1 MKFNAFIFARGGSK
15 GLPKKN
21 ILKLGGVPLVAHSI
35 NQAKNIENIRKI
47 FVSTDNKEISEIA
60 QAYGANV
67 IDRPSYLA
75 KDDSPEWLSWQ
86 HAIKHVFENYEKFEG
101 FISLPPTAPLR
112 STEDILKC
120 LDKLNDNADLIVS
133 VTESKRHPAFNM
145 VKVSNNGLLT
155 LVEEQKN
162 KFIRRQDVPKIYDLT
177 TVAYASTANHI
188 LNSNSIWAGRVKAV
202 EIPFER
208 AIDIDNEI
216 DFKFAKFLKENQL

>member
-21 ILKLGGVPLVAHSI
+21 ILKLGGIPLVAHSI
-35 NQAKNIENIRKI
+35 NHAKNIKNISKI
-47 FVSTDNKEISEIA
+47 FVSTDNKEISAIA
-60 QAYGANV
+60 EDYGAYV
-67 IDRPSYLA
+67 IERPSYLA

-86 HAIKHVFENYEKFEG
+86 HAIKYVFENHEKFEG

-112 STEDILKC
+112 SKEDIMKC
-120 LDKLNDNADLIVS
+120 LDKLKDNADLIVS
-133 VTESKRHPAFNM
+133 MTESKRHPAFNM
-145 VKVSNNGLLT
+145 VKVLNNGLLT
-155 LVEEQKN
+155 LVEN
-162 KFIRRQDVPKIYDLT
+162 KKDKFSRRQDVPKIYDLT

-188 LNSNSIWAGRVKAV
+188 LNSNSIWEGRVKAV

-216 DFKFAKFLKENQL
+216 DFKFAEFIKEN